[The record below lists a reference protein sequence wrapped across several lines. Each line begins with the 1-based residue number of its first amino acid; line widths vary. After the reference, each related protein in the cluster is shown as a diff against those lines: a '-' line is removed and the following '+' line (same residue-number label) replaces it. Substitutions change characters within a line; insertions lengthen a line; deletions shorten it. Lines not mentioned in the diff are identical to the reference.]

1 MTKSETIKCIMQ
13 QMFSLLDNYQ
23 LKTLQT
29 VLNEVI
35 QNEKPMTQDLNYAEL
50 FISAKRIEGC
60 SEKTLSYYNST
71 ISHMRNAIGKSPMH
85 ITTEDLREY
94 LLNYQSENG
103 SSKITID
110 NIRRILSKETS
121 ISIIKYDETDYISL
135 TDIARF
141 KTSEPNAVIGN
152 WMRNRNTIEYLG
164 IWETLYNPA
173 FKPIEFEGFKK
184 IHCVL

>member
-35 QNEKPMTQDLNYAEL
+35 QNENPINQDLNYTEL

-60 SEKTLSYYNST
+60 SEKTLTYYNST
-71 ISHMRNAIGKSPMH
+71 ISHMENTIGKSPMQ

-94 LLNYQSENG
+94 LLNYQSEMTQAKSQLIIFG
-103 SSKITID
+103 AYSQVSFPGLRMRTI
-110 NIRRILSKETS
+110 S
-121 ISIIKYDETDYISL
+121 
-135 TDIARF
+135 
-141 KTSEPNAVIGN
+141 
-152 WMRNRNTIEYLG
+152 
-164 IWETLYNPA
+164 
-173 FKPIEFEGFKK
+173 
-184 IHCVL
+184 